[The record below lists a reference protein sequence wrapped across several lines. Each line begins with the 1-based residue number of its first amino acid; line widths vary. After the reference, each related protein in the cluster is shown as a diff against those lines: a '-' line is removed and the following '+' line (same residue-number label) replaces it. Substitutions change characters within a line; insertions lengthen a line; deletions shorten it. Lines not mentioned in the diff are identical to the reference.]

1 MTAPGSP
8 PRVAPDCAQFTSVVG
23 AILARRRAD
32 PSRRRAAASW
42 GGVPRSWTKDELC
55 DVAYSS
61 YRALLRGAVR
71 RPPRREVVLTI
82 ADYLECTMVERN
94 QLLTAARYAIEHP
107 GPGGA
112 ELRRVLSELRVVISA
127 LPLPAYAVSRDWTMQ
142 LINDHLLV
150 ALGLARADVVGLPA
164 SARNVLRLLFD
175 PALPVRRLL
184 EPDQVSWSQ
193 LAVFSIMRFRQ
204 DNLLWQYDAWY
215 QGLIAKLSDLPD
227 FSRYWRQVQSGQL
240 TDPAA
245 SGLASARITVTRPDG
260 RALCLLP
267 LTIEL
272 HGMGYPGIVGFL
284 PADSVTSA
292 QLTSLG
298 LPSPA
303 NHWGATGAQPDEV
316 LAHVL
321 GDDPDVLPPS

>member
-1 MTAPGSP
+1 MPKPGLQ
-8 PRVAPDCAQFTSVVG
+8 PRVASDCTEFTSVVET
-23 AILARRRAD
+23 ILARRHGD
-32 PSRRRAAASW
+32 PARRRAAASW

-82 ADYLECTMVERN
+82 ADYLECTMIERN

-107 GPGGA
+107 GPGEA
-112 ELRRVLSELRVVISA
+112 ELRRVFGELRVVIDA

-150 ALGLARADVVGLPA
+150 ALGLARAEVASLPA
-164 SARNVLRLLFD
+164 SSRNVLRLLFD

-184 EPDQVSWSQ
+184 EPDQASWSQ
-193 LAVFSIMRFRQ
+193 LAAFSIVRFRQ
-204 DNLLWQYDAWY
+204 DNVLWQYDAWY

-227 FSRYWRQVQSGQL
+227 FSRHWRQAQSGQL
-240 TDPAA
+240 ADLAA
-245 SGLASARITVTRPDG
+245 IGLASARITVTRPDG
-260 RALCLLP
+260 RALCLRP
-267 LTIEL
+267 LNIEL
-272 HGMGYPGIVGFL
+272 HGIGYPGIVGFL
-284 PADSVTSA
+284 PADTASSE
-292 QLTSLG
+292 QLRTLG

-303 NHWGATGAQPDEV
+303 NHWGAAGR
-316 LAHVL
+316 
-321 GDDPDVLPPS
+321 PSARYP